1 MKFFRILYLM
11 EIKLIKVLN
20 FNNRMSYMEII
31 NKNKNF
37 FNKVIKD
44 NKYFLKMIKMKI
56 KIKILKNYMTI

>member
-31 NKNKNF
+31 NKNKKF

>member
-31 NKNKNF
+31 NKNKKI